1 MFRAMS
7 DGLDLLLLRQLGQLK
22 TELHDFE
29 SQVDRSD
36 TKLASAILGTKRQ
49 IYDLNVL
56 LVSLVQTLAA
66 SNQLDMEVLEA
77 RMENKMAEDGY
88 SAEHPETPT
97 PDRPYSCL
105 GCYRAIAIADGNMTA
120 IGMRCKQCARW

>member
-1 MFRAMS
+1 MFGAMS
-7 DGLDLLLLRQLGQLK
+7 DGLDYLLLRQLGQLK

-36 TKLASAILGTKRQ
+36 AQLASAILGTKRQ

-66 SNQLDMEVLEA
+66 SNVLDMEVLEA
-77 RMENKMAEDGY
+77 RMDNKMEEDGY
-88 SAEHPETPT
+88 SAEHPEPT
-97 PDRPYSCL
+97 TADRPYSCTV
-105 GCYRAIAIADGNMTA
+105 CYRALAISDGNMTA
-120 IGMRCKQCARW
+120 TGMRCKQCARW

>member
-7 DGLDLLLLRQLGQLK
+7 DGLDYYLLKQLGQLK

-36 TKLASAILGTKRQ
+36 AKLASAILGTKRQ

-66 SNQLDMEVLEA
+66 SNVLDMEVLEA
-77 RMENKMAEDGY
+77 RMDNKMAEDGW
-88 SAEHPETPT
+88 SAEHPEPT
-97 PDRPYSCL
+97 TTERPYSCTS
-105 GCYRAIAIADGNMTA
+105 CYRAIAIADGNMTA
-120 IGMRCKQCARW
+120 TGMRCKQCARW